1 MSVVLCS
8 AAVGPHTQ
16 LLDLAEPTFARYAA
30 EHGFDLHVERD
41 FHIDR
46 PPSWFKLKLIERLHF
61 DYDTV
66 IWVDA
71 DAMVVNPH
79 RNILDAVHPGPS
91 LWMTRHHVAGHVPLI
106 PNAGV
111 MVAQRDFV
119 LHDFFRA
126 AWDQEQFIDHPWW
139 EQAAMLDLLGYHI
152 EPPGGL
158 ASPGEPTRWTPL
170 VGWLG
175 TEWNSMP
182 HDPHPDPVI
191 RHFTAMSF
199 LSRLEAMRSEPVPA

>member
-1 MSVVLCS
+1 MTVALCS
-8 AAVGPHTQ
+8 AAIGPHLQ
-16 LLDLAEPTFARYAA
+16 MLNLAEPTFARYAD
-30 EHGFDLHVERD
+30 EHGFVLHIVRD
-41 FHIDR
+41 FDLDR
-46 PPSWFKLKLIERLHF
+46 PASWYKLKLIERLHF
-61 DYDTV
+61 DHETV

-79 RNILDAVHPGPS
+79 RNILDAALPTHP
-91 LWMTRHHVAGHVPLI
+91 LWMVRHHVAGHVPLI

-111 MVAQRDFV
+111 IVAHRNFP

-126 AWDQEQFIDHPWW
+126 AWDMVQYVDHPWW

-158 ASPGEPTRWTPL
+158 AYPHGDTEWTPL

-175 TEWNSMP
+175 TEWNSMG

-191 RHFTAMSF
+191 KHFTPMS
-199 LSRLEAMRSEPVPA
+199 LTNRLEAMRAEVVAA